1 MADHST
7 RPWDRSG
14 PGVSPVGGE
23 TTPGLPG
30 HQNSTPTFPSLWRSV
45 RVPVVIF
52 LILAS
57 LIGGLGYTVYA
68 HQRQAIGQA
77 RTDELSTIA
86 NRKAEEIAHW
96 LAERRSDGEFIARE
110 PFLSATVRH
119 WFDTDASDDSARLS
133 AWLTALQETFG
144 FTAALL
150 LDPSGQIRLSAGASQ
165 LHPEQQALVR
175 QAMTSGQVIIGD
187 LHRRH
192 DHLDS
197 PIDLDLIVPLMDGI
211 DDRGSA
217 VGVLLL
223 KIDPTQYL
231 YPLIRSWPTATS
243 PGAETLLVRRQGDS
257 VEYLNELRD
266 RPNAPLQFRLPL
278 STPQLVTAQAV
289 QGRTGVIAGVN
300 YQRIPVLAAVQA
312 IPETTWSVVVEV
324 DIEAIDAPLRT
335 QMARVALVAAL
346 LIAAAALVV
355 TLGWRQHHIRL
366 VAESYRR
373 EWENQLHLTERR
385 ETEVALDHS
394 RTLLQTLVESTSD
407 AIFIKDLQGRYLLIN
422 SALARIAGRNP
433 DEVIGQDDTHLFPV
447 DEADQIMVGDRR
459 VLEGRTTAILEE
471 TLTTAGGEKRVYQST
486 KGIIVDSQG
495 EVIGLFGIAH
505 DITARKQAE
514 AKLAEQKD
522 LLETILQ
529 QAAEAI
535 VMCDAQGN
543 PLLVNAAARRLALG
557 EDRAEPETGPSFL
570 WGKAY
575 YPDGHPI
582 PLQAWPMHKALHGAT
597 TIGAEARVVR
607 PDGSSYDM
615 LISAAP
621 VRRDETIIGAVAMFS
636 DITERKRVEEKWLYQ
651 LRLNQAITDSATDS
665 IIVTDAEGRIRC
677 INPEAERV
685 FGYRADEL
693 IDASLHE
700 RLHRHD
706 LDHHPLPLNQ
716 CPLATIH
723 TTGATVRDH
732 EDVLFHK
739 DGSILTVEC
748 STALLESRGKR
759 LGMVFFIRDITE
771 RKRAEAALR
780 ESAARLR
787 AIIHAVPDVLL
798 VLDQDGRYLEI
809 LTPQPE
815 LLHTDPASLKD
826 RLLSEVLPEAI
837 ARKTIAAIQQTLRT
851 RQIQNFEYELPF
863 RKSGKHHFEAR
874 VAPLDGLVL
883 GRPAVVLLARDVTQ
897 HRLTEESLRHAQK
910 MEAIGQLTGG
920 VAHDFN
926 NLLAIIQG
934 NLELLTE
941 RLDQAEL
948 RDLTQRAL
956 GAVER
961 GATLIRQLLAF
972 GRRQPLQAKPT
983 NLNTLVKAISDLLRR
998 TLGETIE
1005 LETLL
1010 ADDLATTVIDRNQF
1024 ETALLNLALNARD
1037 AMPNGGRLTLETAT
1051 VWLDEEYA
1059 ALHRPI
1065 KPGCYALLTVRDT
1078 GTGMPPEVLER
1089 ALEPFFT
1096 TKKVGKGSGLGLSM
1110 VYGLVN
1116 QMAGTI
1122 QLYSELGHGTTIHIY
1137 LPASETVPD
1146 PVSAAHVGETLSQ
1159 PGQGQLILVVEDEAM
1174 VRQLAVNMLQSL
1186 GYRTVEADIAATA
1199 LQILAETPQVVAL
1212 FTDVVL
1218 PGGES
1223 GADLARIAQQR
1234 WPHLKVLFTSG
1245 YIGHHLAAFNRQ
1257 EGAGWLSKPYRKSQ
1271 LANKLHA
1278 LLGGDSAA
1286 RAPTTPP
1293 ETPSKPA

>member
-1 MADHST
+1 MPEPADH
-7 RPWDRSG
+7 RD
-14 PGVSPVGGE
+14 SPL
-23 TTPGLPG
+23 TALP
-30 HQNSTPTFPSLWRSV
+30 LWRSV
-45 RVPVVIF
+45 RAPVVIF

-68 HQRQAIGQA
+68 QQRQATRQA
-77 RTDELSTIA
+77 KIDELSTIA
-86 NRKAEEIAHW
+86 NRKAAEIAHW
-96 LAERRSDGEFIARE
+96 LAERRSDGAFIARE

-119 WFDTDASDDSARLS
+119 WLETDAPQDKARLT
-133 AWLTALQETFG
+133 AWLTALQDTFG
-144 FTAALL
+144 FTAAFL
-150 LDPSGQIRLSAGASQ
+150 LDPSGQVRLSSGADQ
-165 LHPEQQALVR
+165 IYPQQQALVQ
-175 QAMTSGQVIIGD
+175 QAMASGRIVIGD
-187 LHRRH
+187 LRRRH
-192 DHLDS
+192 DYRDS
-197 PIDLDLIVPLMDGI
+197 PIDLDLIVPLTDDGA
-211 DDRGSA
+211 DQGPVA
-217 VGVLLL
+217 GVLLL
-223 KIDPTQYL
+223 IDPTQYL
-231 YPLIRSWPTATS
+231 YPLIQSWPTAS
-243 PGAETLLVRRQGDS
+243 PGTETLLVRRQGDQ

-266 RPNAPLQFRLPL
+266 RPDAPLQFQLPL
-278 STPQLVTAQAV
+278 ATPQLVAAQAAN
-289 QGRTGVIAGVN
+289 GRTGVMDGVN
-300 YQRIPVLAAVQA
+300 YRQLPVLGAIQAV
-312 IPETTWSVVVEV
+312 PGTTWSVVVEV
-324 DIEAIDAPLRT
+324 DLKEVDAALRT

-346 LIAAAALVV
+346 LIAAAAAVI

-366 VAESYRR
+366 MAESYRR
-373 EWENQLHLTERR
+373 EWESQLHLAQQR
-385 ETEVALDHS
+385 ETEAALDRS
-394 RTLLQTLVESTSD
+394 QTLLQTLVESTSD
-407 AIFIKDLQGRYLLIN
+407 AIFIKDPQGRYLLIN
-422 SALARIAGRNP
+422 GALAQIAGRSP
-433 DEVIGQDDTHLFPV
+433 AEVIGQDDTHLFPL

-459 VLEGRTTAILEE
+459 VLDGKTTVTLEE
-471 TLTTAGGEKRVYQST
+471 TLTTASGERRVYQAT
-486 KGIIVDSQG
+486 KGVIVDSQG

-514 AKLAEQKD
+514 ANLAEQKD

-535 VMCDAQGN
+535 VMCDAQGR

-557 EDRAEPETGPSFL
+557 ADRTEPEAGPNFL

-582 PLQAWPMHKALHGAT
+582 PLQAWPLHKALHGTT

-607 PDGSSYDM
+607 PDGSAYDVM
-615 LISAAP
+615 ISAAP
-621 VRRDETIIGAVAMFS
+621 VRRDATIIGAVAMFS
-636 DITERKRVEEKWLYQ
+636 DITERKRAEEKWLYQ

-665 IIVTDAEGRIRC
+665 IIVTDSDGRIRC

-693 IDASLHE
+693 IGTRLHE

-706 LDHHPLPLNQ
+706 LDHHPLLLSQ

-723 TTGATVRDH
+723 ANGETVRDH
-732 EDVLFHK
+732 EDVLFRQ

-748 STALLESRGKR
+748 STAVLESRDNRHGA
-759 LGMVFFIRDITE
+759 VFFFRDITE
-771 RKRAEAALR
+771 RKRSEAALR

-809 LTPQPE
+809 LTPQLE
-815 LLHTDPASLKD
+815 LLHTDPATLKD
-826 RLLSEVLPEAI
+826 RLLGEVLPEPV
-837 ARKTIAAIQQTLRT
+837 ARKTVAAIQQTLRT

-863 RKSGKHHFEAR
+863 RKMGKHYFEAR
-874 VAPLDGLVL
+874 VAPLDSLLL

-897 HRLTEESLRHAQK
+897 HRLTEDSLRHAQK
-910 MEAIGQLTGG
+910 MEALGQLTGG

-934 NLELLTE
+934 NLELLIE

-948 RDLTQRAL
+948 QDLAQRAL

-961 GATLIRQLLAF
+961 GSALIRQLLAF
-972 GRRQPLQAKPT
+972 GRRQPLQAKPV
-983 NLNTLVKAISDLLRR
+983 NLNTLVLAMSDLLGR

-1005 LETLL
+1005 LKTLL
-1010 ADDLATTVIDRNQF
+1010 ATDLATTVIDRNQF
-1024 ETALLNLALNARD
+1024 ETALLNLVLNARD
-1037 AMPNGGRLTLETAT
+1037 AMPNGGRLTIDTAT
-1051 VWLDEEYA
+1051 VWLDDEYA

-1065 KPGCYALLTVRDT
+1065 KPGCYALLAVRDT
-1078 GTGMPPEVLER
+1078 GTGMTPEVLER

-1116 QMAGTI
+1116 QMEGTM
-1122 QLYSELGHGTTIHIY
+1122 QLFSEMGRGTTVHIY
-1137 LPASETVPD
+1137 LPASEVVPD
-1146 PVSAAHVGETLSQ
+1146 PTSTREIETQTQ

-1199 LQILAETPQVVAL
+1199 LQILETTPQVVAL

-1223 GADLARIAQQR
+1223 GVDLVRIAQQR

-1245 YIGHHLAAFNRQ
+1245 YIGQHLAAFNRQ
-1257 EGAGWLSKPYRKSQ
+1257 EGTGWLGKPYRKSQ
-1271 LANKLHA
+1271 LASKLHA
-1278 LLGGDSAA
+1278 LLGPDAAA
-1286 RAPTTPP
+1286 RSPALRA
-1293 ETPSKPA
+1293 EAPSKPAQTTHDAPEGFRR